1 MTSLTFYFDPGC
13 PFTWITSRWLVEAAG
28 RAQVDV
34 TWRAFPLGIINADKE
49 VPEEYRPL
57 FEVSN
62 RALRVVESLVAE
74 GRNADAG
81 AFFTAIGT
89 SRFVEGGEYDDALV
103 VTAGTTAGIT
113 DVEFRMADESQ
124 DARLQASYDEIH
136 AIVGDDVGS
145 PAIRLD
151 GTDRA
156 FFGPVVSPAPKGDDA
171 DRLLAAY
178 LMLLEVPGLFEVKRS
193 RQGELDFS

>member
-1 MTSLTFYFDPGC
+1 M
-13 PFTWITSRWLVEAAG
+13 
-28 RAQVDV
+28 
-34 TWRAFPLGIINADKE
+34 
-49 VPEEYRPL
+49 RP
-57 FEVSN
+57 S
-62 RALRVVESLVAE
+62 A
-74 GRNADAG
+74 
-81 AFFTAIGT
+81 T
-89 SRFVEGGEYDDALV
+89 SRFVDDAEYDDALLMA
-103 VTAGTTAGIT
+103 AGAAAGIA
-113 DVEFRMADESQ
+113 DVASRLADESQ
-124 DARLQASYDEIH
+124 DAALQAAYDEIH

-178 LMLLEVPGLFEVKRS
+178 LMLLEVPGLYEVKRS

>member
-13 PFTWITSRWLVEAAG
+13 PFTWITSRWFIEATDRAG
-28 RAQVDV
+28 IDI
-34 TWRAFPLGIINADKE
+34 TWRSFPLAIINADKE
-49 VPEEYRPL
+49 VPAEYRQF
-57 FEVSN
+57 FEVST

-74 GRNADAG
+74 GRNTDAG
-81 AFFTAIGT
+81 AFYTAVGT
-89 SRFVEGGEYDDALV
+89 SRFVEGIDYDDALLV
-103 VTAGTTAGIT
+103 AAGTAAGIT
-113 DVEFRMADESQ
+113 DVESRLSDESM
-124 DARLQASYDEIH
+124 DARLQSGYDEIF
-136 AIVGDDVGS
+136 AIVGGDVGS

>member
-13 PFTWITSRWLVEAAG
+13 PFTWITSRWFLEATERAG
-28 RAQVDV
+28 IDITLRS
-34 TWRAFPLGIINADKE
+34 FPLAIINADKD
-49 VPEEYRPL
+49 VPEEYRPF
-57 FEVSN
+57 FEVSS

-74 GRNADAG
+74 GRNDDAG
-81 AFFTAIGT
+81 AFYTAVGT
-89 SRFVEGGEYDDALV
+89 SRFVDGTEYDDALLV
-103 VTAGTTAGIT
+103 AAGTAAGIT
-113 DVEFRMADESQ
+113 DVESRLADESM
-124 DARLQASYDEIH
+124 DARLQAGYDEIF
-136 AIVGDDVGS
+136 AIVGGDVGS

-178 LMLLEVPGLFEVKRS
+178 MMLLEVPGLYEVKRS

>member
-28 RAQVDV
+28 RAGVDV
-34 TWRAFPLGIINADKE
+34 TWRAFPLGIINADKD
-49 VPEEYRPL
+49 VPEEFRPL
-57 FEVSN
+57 FEVSA
-62 RALRVVESLVAE
+62 RALRVIESLVAE
-74 GRNADAG
+74 GRNDDAG
-81 AFFTAIGT
+81 AFFTELGT
-89 SRFVEGGEYDDALV
+89 RRFVDAAEYDDELLLA
-103 VTAGTTAGIT
+103 AGAAAGVD
-113 DVEFRMADESQ
+113 DVAARMADGSQ
-124 DARLQASYDEIH
+124 DARLQAGYDEIH

-178 LMLLEVPGLFEVKRS
+178 LMLLEVPGLYEVKRS
-193 RQGELDFS
+193 RQGELDFT